1 MIEQI
6 VISYLNRNMDIEAYA
21 EVPEKPPAK
30 FIVIEKTGSSLVN
43 RIKYATIAVQSW
55 AKRMEDAML
64 LNEAVKDAMLDGLVT
79 LDEIGSITLNSDYNF
94 TDTST
99 RTYRYQAV
107 FDIVHY

>member
-1 MIEQI
+1 MIEQT
-6 VISYLNRNMDIEAYA
+6 VISYLNRNMDVEAHA

-30 FIVIEKTGSSLVN
+30 FIVIEKTGSSLIN
-43 RIKYATIAVQSW
+43 RIKYATIAVQSF

-107 FDIVHY
+107 FDIVYY